1 MCGVAV
7 PGRPTR
13 NTKPI
18 HRAPGV
24 ENPALRNR
32 TRHYIMRFGDAWPVV
47 TLGCAQ
53 RRATKR
59 NNSPTDGT
67 LEQADAV
74 VMGESTTVFYS
85 IQ

>member
-1 MCGVAV
+1 
-7 PGRPTR
+7 
-13 NTKPI
+13 
-18 HRAPGV
+18 
-24 ENPALRNR
+24 
-32 TRHYIMRFGDAWPVV
+32 MRFGDAWPVV

-59 NNSPTDGT
+59 NNSPTDGA

-74 VMGESTTVFYS
+74 VMGESTTRFDS